1 MLAAAVLTLWQQ
13 GLRPV
18 ELRVDGIRR
27 SALAHAGEGSGKHPI
42 VFVFHGHGGSSR
54 NAARSFGIERSWPEA
69 TVIYPQGLPTAG
81 RYDPEGK
88 KPGWQKAAD
97 EEGDRDLKLFD
108 RLLKLA
114 LERGG
119 DPKRVF
125 ATGHSNG
132 GGFTYLLWSER
143 GDRLTGV
150 APCAA
155 VGKLSPTMRP
165 LPCLHIAGEK
175 DERVPF
181 AGQQRVMAG
190 ARKLDGCSETGRP
203 WHGVGTW
210 YDSSKGSPF
219 VEIVHKGGHVVPE
232 RAGDW
237 IVAFFKSLPLE

>member
-1 MLAAAVLTLWQQ
+1 MLVAAVLALLPQ
-13 GLRPV
+13 GLRSV
-18 ELRVDGIRR
+18 GLIVDGVRR
-27 SALAHAGEGSGKHPI
+27 SALVHAGSGSGKHPI

-54 NAARSFGIERSWPEA
+54 NAARSFGIERHWLEA
-69 TVIYPQGLPTAG
+69 IVIYPQGLPTAG

-88 KPGWQKAAD
+88 KPGWQKGAG
-97 EEGDRDLKLFD
+97 EEADRDLKLFD

-114 LERGG
+114 VERGG

-125 ATGHSNG
+125 AAGHSNG

-143 GDRLTGV
+143 GDRLAGV

-155 VGKLSPTMRP
+155 VGRLEPTMRP
-165 LPCLHIAGEK
+165 MPCLHIAGEK

-190 ARKLDGCSETGRP
+190 ARKLDGCSDTGKP
-203 WHGVGTW
+203 WQGVGTW
-210 YDSSKGSPF
+210 YDSQKGSPF
-219 VEIVHKGGHVVPE
+219 VEVIHKGGHVVPTD
-232 RAGDW
+232 AGEW